1 MRYEVIH
8 AKNLEWLR
16 SQPDNSI
23 DSFVTDP
30 PYGLG
35 KEPDMVKCLQD
46 WIDHGYHE
54 VGSPKKGGNHCL
66 GNLFRVA
73 PILNPDTLDPDGQK
87 ELITSSVLCNR
98 LSVGGFNIQL
108 NDQFSGWEKE
118 IYGKGTRSRLK
129 DILMDEVDSDPSK
142 EVANIHFGL
151 GVRKGF
157 APCVGVCACY
167 TQIGNS
173 LFSVNVRIHNDSLAD
188 SETTGGV
195 VARRGAELMAVLTF
209 DVTSNTVELS
219 PAKTAGKGCAVLDL
233 QSPELITAISRAS
246 SLPAPFEPSFVGG
259 VNIGADG
266 AVSFNLGTHISI
278 FERFKNPNIQQ
289 KGFMSKTWDAFVPQP
304 IFWKEVFRVL
314 KPGGHVVS
322 FGGTRTYDLMVLA
335 IRLAGFEIRDQLMW
349 IYGGGFPKSAN
360 VSKMIDKQ
368 AGAVREVVGSQKGKG
383 GENLNKLARHGAGDS
398 EDGKGMGAYGQGAK
412 QITVDI
418 EITAPSTPEAQQ
430 WDGWGTA
437 LSPSHEP
444 IVLARKP
451 LEKGLTIAQNVLKW
465 GTGALNIDG
474 CRIGTGEDRTSGG
487 MSGDKAGLFED
498 GFHAE
503 RQQRPTG
510 GRWPSNLLLANV
522 PSVIGLFPENA
533 KSGGDGTATP
543 RNKENNSSYTIG
555 KIRSTTSHESIGSA
569 SRYFFRADLLPIEEG
584 ELNLPIHVKA
594 YYCSKPSKYE
604 RSLGVANGVA
614 NGVAGSYNFRTN
626 GSLDGNV
633 TEARANIH
641 PTVKPVAL
649 MHHLVTLVTPPNGV
663 CCDPFLG
670 SGTTGIGAMLAGPK
684 IRFIGLEMTAEYIP
698 IATDRIT
705 NWKRYRQF
713 VEAKAT
719 DTPSRKASGKLDA
732 PLTLF

>member
-418 EITAPSTPEAQQ
+418 EITAPATPEAQQ

-451 LEKGLTIAQNVLKW
+451 LEKGLTVAQNVLKW
-465 GTGALNIDG
+465 GTGSLNIDG
-474 CRIGTGEDRTSGG
+474 CRIGTEQIQWKPRGESVSYAKTTYADRTGEINS
-487 MSGDKAGLFED
+487 
-498 GFHAE
+498 
-503 RQQRPTG
+503 

-522 PSVIGLFPENA
+522 PSVLGLFPETGKATTGVRDPNGTMGYHGGA
-533 KSGGDGTATP
+533 SGLPNVVSGHSDNG
-543 RNKENNSSYTIG
+543 
-555 KIRSTTSHESIGSA
+555 GSA
-569 SRYFFRADLLPIEEG
+569 SRYFFRADLLPIEEE

-604 RSLGVANGVA
+604 RNLGK
-614 NGVAGSYNFRTN
+614 
-626 GSLDGNV
+626 L
-633 TEARANIH
+633 TEENH
-641 PTVKPVAL
+641 PTVKPAAV

-670 SGTTGIGAMLAGPK
+670 SGTTGIGAMLAGPN
-684 IRFIGLEMTAEYIP
+684 IRFKGIEMTADYIP
-698 IATDRIT
+698 IATDRIK

-713 VEAKAT
+713 VEAKAI
-719 DTPSRKASGKLDA
+719 DTPSRKAASKVDA